1 MRGILGGG
9 ALALLIATAT
19 APAAAAEPAVP
30 AQAAQAAQA
39 QMLQPRAY
47 GHVLGD
53 VLTQRVRLQHAGRE
67 LEPAA
72 LPPADRVGLWLERRA
87 PRIERDAEGARW
99 LAIDYQLVNAP
110 RAPAA
115 ITLPPLTLATTTA
128 GAALAVPA
136 WPITI
141 GPLTPADASG
151 LPALQPDRPVALRPT
166 TALERKLRLAL
177 AALSAVLAA
186 WLAWWAWRQW
196 REAQTLPFARAAAR
210 LRRLDAAD
218 PAAWLALHE
227 AINQS
232 AGRVVH
238 AASLPRLFDEAPQ
251 WQPLRAELERFF
263 AASNARF
270 FGDAA
275 LASDVS
281 PRELGRAL
289 RAIEKRHQR

>member
-1 MRGILGGG
+1 MRAMLSAG
-9 ALALLIATAT
+9 ALALAALATT
-19 APAAAAEPAVP
+19 SVAAAEPPEP
-30 AQAAQAAQA
+30 AQT
-39 QMLQPRAY
+39 LQPRAY

-87 PRIERDAEGARW
+87 PRLESDADGARW
-99 LAIDYQLVNAP
+99 RAIDYQLVNAP
-110 RAPAA
+110 RAPTA
-115 ITLPPLTLATTTA
+115 IALPPLKLATTTA
-128 GAALAVPA
+128 GVALGVPA
-136 WPITI
+136 WPVTI
-141 GPLTPADASG
+141 APLTPPDASG
-151 LPALQPDRPVALRPT
+151 LPALQPDRPVALRA
-166 TALERKLRLAL
+166 TAGLERQLGLAL
-177 AALSAVLAA
+177 AALGLVLAA
-186 WLAWWAWRQW
+186 WLAWWGWRQW
-196 REAQTLPFARAAAR
+196 REAQTLPFARASAR
-210 LRRLDAAD
+210 LGRHDAAD

-251 WQPLRAELERFF
+251 WQPLRAEIERFF

-275 LASDVS
+275 AASDVS
-281 PRELGRAL
+281 PRALGRAL
-289 RAIEKRHQR
+289 RAIEKRHPR

>member
-1 MRGILGGG
+1 MRAMVCAGVL
-9 ALALLIATAT
+9 ALACLATT
-19 APAAAAEPAVP
+19 FAAAAEPPVSS
-30 AQAAQAAQA
+30 AQAAQT
-39 QMLQPRAY
+39 LQPRAY

-53 VLTQRVRLQHAGRE
+53 VLTQRVRLQHAGQE

-72 LPPADRVGLWLERRA
+72 LPPADRVGLWLERRP

-115 ITLPPLTLATTTA
+115 IALPALTLATTTA
-128 GAALAVPA
+128 GVALAVPA
-136 WPITI
+136 WPLTI

-166 TALERKLRLAL
+166 AGLERQLHLAL
-177 AALSAVLAA
+177 AALGGVLAA
-186 WLAWWAWRQW
+186 WLAWWGWRQW
-196 REAQTLPFARAAAR
+196 REAQTLPFARASAR
-210 LRRLDAAD
+210 LRRLGDGE

-238 AASLPRLFDEAPQ
+238 AASLPRLFEEAPQ
-251 WQPLRAELERFF
+251 WRPLRTELERFF

-275 LASDVS
+275 AASDLS
-281 PRELGRAL
+281 PRDLGRAL
-289 RAIEKRHQR
+289 CAIEKRHQR